1 MKDISKFIAG
11 FKQFKEQ
18 YFSENDD
25 LFASLRHG
33 QSPTVLLIG
42 CSDSRVD
49 PALLTGC
56 SPGDLFVVRNVAN
69 LIPPAEHDHGH
80 HGVSAA
86 LEYAVCHLEVEHV
99 IILGH
104 SQCGGIR
111 ALLEGVPEGQPAE
124 YIGPWVSIAQR
135 ARDQVLRELPDKDRE
150 KQACAC
156 EQAAILVSLD
166 NLMTYPWLKEK
177 VESGRIILHGWY
189 FDISTG
195 RLLSYHP
202 ASRQFAAIS

>member
-1 MKDISKFIAG
+1 MKDISNFIAG

-18 YFSENDD
+18 YFSGNDD
-25 LFASLRHG
+25 RFASLRHG

-69 LIPPAEHDHGH
+69 LIPPAEHDRSH

-86 LEYAVCHLEVEHV
+86 LEYAVCHLEVAHV

-111 ALLEGVPEGQPAE
+111 ALLEGVPEGQSAE

-135 ARDQVLRELPDKDRE
+135 ARDQVLRELAGKERE
-150 KQACAC
+150 KQARAC

-166 NLMTYPWLKEK
+166 NLMTYPWLKER
-177 VESGRIILHGWY
+177 VEAGRILLHGWY
-189 FDISTG
+189 FDIATG

-202 ASRQFAAIS
+202 TSRRFEAIS

>member
-1 MKDISKFIAG
+1 MNDIIKFISG

-18 YFSENDD
+18 YFSEDND
-25 LFASLRHG
+25 LFSSLRDG
-33 QSPTVLLIG
+33 QSPKVLLVG

-56 SPGDLFVVRNVAN
+56 APGDLFVVRNVAN
-69 LIPPAEHDHGH
+69 LIPPAEHDSSH

-86 LEYAVCHLEVEHV
+86 LEYAVCHLEIEHV

-104 SQCGGIR
+104 SSCGGIK
-111 ALLEGVPEGQPAE
+111 ALLEGVPEGRSAE
-124 YIGPWVSIAQR
+124 YIGPWVSIAKR
-135 ARDQVLRELPDKDRE
+135 ARDQVLFELANKEKE

-166 NLMTYPWLKEK
+166 NLMTYPWLKER
-177 VESGRIILHGWY
+177 VEAGYITLHGWY
-189 FDISTG
+189 FDIFTG
-195 RLLSYHP
+195 QLLTYQS
-202 ASRQFAAIS
+202 ATRQFEVSG